1 MTTIM
6 SGFKGNGDLSGA
18 GEGFFC
24 GSAGLAGGVWMEMS
38 SLLGDLESRGLLR
51 RPAIVESSCGV
62 YKTISG
68 KPVICMCSNDY
79 LNLSSD
85 RAVKNAAIRAIRQWG
100 VGAGA
105 SRLISG
111 STTLHKELEEA
122 LACFMAAQSAVVT
135 STGWQANNVAV
146 RAISGQGDLV
156 LAAFEGGA
164 DGVLLV
170 GCEEGNC
177 HHQGGNMRAVQ
188 RLAAIK
194 SLLASTGIG
203 SDRLAFWQGGLGQ
216 PTAFVERLH
225 SFVADIAA
233 MGASPL
239 KPSISASGGKSGD

>member
-1 MTTIM
+1 
-6 SGFKGNGDLSGA
+6 
-18 GEGFFC
+18 
-24 GSAGLAGGVWMEMS
+24 V
-38 SLLGDLESRGLLR
+38 
-51 RPAIVESSCGV
+51 
-62 YKTISG
+62 
-68 KPVICMCSNDY
+68 
-79 LNLSSD
+79 
-85 RAVKNAAIRAIRQWG
+85 
-100 VGAGA
+100 
-105 SRLISG
+105 
-111 STTLHKELEEA
+111 
-122 LACFMAAQSAVVT
+122 
-135 STGWQANNVAV
+135 
-146 RAISGQGDLV
+146 QGDLV

-194 SLLASTGIG
+194 SLLANTGIG